1 MAAAASGPAH
11 RAVALVIGAATPL
24 RRTLELTLAPDFDVE
39 VLADVAAL
47 RRREGGGIDVV
58 VLHEAAEATRVDVA
72 AAMRGRPELCDA
84 PLLAITDAPH
94 DAESLRRLRDGLE
107 DRVAPAASVDE
118 VRTRAV
124 NLALVKRALSTL
136 QAPSGAD
143 GAHAGTAEAERRLDE
158 AARETAEAASRAKD
172 EFLAVLAH
180 ELRTPLN
187 AVLGWVGIL
196 RRQGVSGEDLARG
209 LAVIERSARAQAR
222 LIEDVLE
229 VSAMMRRKL
238 ELKLDPVFVWPVVV
252 QAIDAIRPAGE
263 AKGIGIDYAAEDDGI
278 AVRADSQRLVQV
290 LGNLLGNAVKF
301 TPDGGRVTVDMRV
314 LDDTVIVRVE
324 DTGVGIAEDFLPR
337 IFDEFTQAVNPL
349 TERPRG
355 LGLGLA
361 VARHL
366 VELQG
371 GVLEA
376 ASPGVGRGA
385 TFTVRLPRH
394 RVPRAAERTP

>member
-1 MAAAASGPAH
+1 
-11 RAVALVIGAATPL
+11 V
-24 RRTLELTLAPDFDVE
+24 
-39 VLADVAAL
+39 
-47 RRREGGGIDVV
+47 
-58 VLHEAAEATRVDVA
+58 
-72 AAMRGRPELCDA
+72 

-94 DAESLRRLRDGLE
+94 DAESLRRLHDGLE
-107 DRVAPAASVDE
+107 DRVGPAASADE
-118 VRTRAV
+118 VWARAV
-124 NLALVKRALSTL
+124 SLLLVKRARNALRP
-136 QAPSGAD
+136 AGDAD
-143 GAHAGTAEAERRLDE
+143 GALAGNAVAGRRPDE
-158 AARETAEAASRAKD
+158 AARDAAEVASRAKD

-238 ELKLDPVFVWPVVV
+238 ELKLDPVLVRPVLV
-252 QAIDAIRPAGE
+252 QAIDAIRPAAE
-263 AKGIGIDYAAEDDGI
+263 AKGIGVDYAGLDDGI
-278 AVRADSQRLVQV
+278 AVLGDSQRLVQV

-301 TPDGGRVTVDMRV
+301 TPDGGRVTVDMHV
-314 LDDTVIVRVE
+314 VDDTVILRVE
-324 DTGVGIAEDFLPR
+324 DTGVGIAADFLPR

-349 TERPRG
+349 IERPRG

-361 VARHL
+361 IARHL
-366 VELQG
+366 VELFG

-385 TFTVRLPRH
+385 TFTVRLPLH
-394 RVPRAAERTP
+394 RVPQAADRTP